1 MESLATA
8 DELFRILKARPSSA
22 IALCQADP
30 SATEELEGFLSR
42 SFAEACWRLPDGRYA
57 GIYVPDD
64 ARVKAET
71 LRRDIDEHRADAG
84 PHPTLS
90 IGLSLPRS
98 DLGPSDLLLR
108 AEQALTAARR
118 AGGNR
123 VELAPRHDTSKTER
137 NRPGPKRP

>member
-1 MESLATA
+1 MQSLATP
-8 DELFRILKARPSSA
+8 DDLLKILRTRTSSA
-22 IALCQADP
+22 IVLCQVDP
-30 SATEELEGFLSR
+30 QATEELEGFLSR
-42 SFAEACWRLPDGRYA
+42 SFANACWRLADGRYA
-57 GIYVPDD
+57 GLYGSDD

-71 LRRDIDEHRADAG
+71 LRREVEEQRVA
-84 PHPTLS
+84 TLS

-108 AEQALTAARR
+108 AEQALTAARQ

-137 NRPGPKRP
+137 KRLGRKRP